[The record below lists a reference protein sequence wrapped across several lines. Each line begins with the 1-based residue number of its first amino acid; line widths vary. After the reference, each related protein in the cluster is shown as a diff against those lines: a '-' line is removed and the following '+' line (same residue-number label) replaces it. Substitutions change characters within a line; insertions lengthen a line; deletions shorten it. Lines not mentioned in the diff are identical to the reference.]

1 MIIPTREASKIQ
13 QIHTLLVDQGF
24 RISVGREGVS
34 SLGFANTRKKQ
45 LERRKNPVEKT
56 HYLFLAAKM
65 KKAEASGMG
74 TILLR
79 EFTEGSLLISSSSNC
94 PSSSETVGPRLVL
107 RLALLTCFSS

>member
-24 RISVGREGVS
+24 RISVGEGNNWVPQMH
-34 SLGFANTRKKQ
+34 KKR
-45 LERRKNPVEKT
+45 LERRKTPWTKT

-94 PSSSETVGPRLVL
+94 PSSSETVSPRLVL

>member
-13 QIHTLLVDQGF
+13 QIHTFLVDQVF
-24 RISVGREGVS
+24 RISVGERGHHWV
-34 SLGFANTRKKQ
+34 LQILKKQ
-45 LERRKNPVEKT
+45 LERRKTPSKNT
-56 HYLFLAAKM
+56 LYLFLAAKM

-107 RLALLTCFSS
+107 CLALLTCFSS